1 MGASKLKR
9 ECSCLELLFAAALN
23 SRRKK
28 KVISSENDEPQ
39 EVPDSDSDTPRVR
52 NPPKGTSSRAVVVDS
67 PSPKKKRAPRKKAA
81 AKAFKS
87 SEYILDEVD
96 DDEPVVEPQEVEDED
111 EDENIY
117 EDSFINDGSSEIRV
131 ESPNDK
137 GGKTSGKGK
146 VNAKGKSSATSR
158 SKRKKT
164 SRPDDGASTTI
175 ADDEQDEFV
184 PDTEDE
190 VDPAPRNRSA
200 RKAKQKQVDLAQ
212 EESVMPVYPMDV
224 RYSDGPDDEGEQTE
238 PDVAPGPGAKKPR
251 NARLAAIAQEEEY
264 GLTTHDEEYNSAD
277 DDLVDL
283 TEEDPFDMG
292 VIDVD
297 LYDDAPSQRFRD
309 FEADYGQIK
318 LEKGMNPD
326 GNGDAAG
333 ADEFDDMTFDQ
344 GFMDNLDDFDL
355 HDHGDDMNI
364 DAADGAQAAGTTYP
378 SIAAANYD
386 ELDSEEEDNAER
398 FVPISALSAGD
409 RDFFLNHWR
418 RSAIDA
424 TGLQGSEKQLA
435 EARQQAARGAA
446 NPRGRGRGGRSFGGG
461 GKWRGGRGGWR
472 GRK

>member
-1 MGASKLKR
+1 M
-9 ECSCLELLFAAALN
+9 
-23 SRRKK
+23 
-28 KVISSENDEPQ
+28 
-39 EVPDSDSDTPRVR
+39 PDSDSDTPRVP
-52 NPPKGTSSRAVVVDS
+52 NPPKGASSRAVVVDS
-67 PSPKKKRAPRKKAA
+67 PSPKKKRAPRKKAT

-87 SEYILDEVD
+87 SEFILDEVE
-96 DDEPVVEPQEVEDED
+96 DDEPVAQSEQVEDEG
-111 EDENIY
+111 EDENMY
-117 EDSFINDGSSEIRV
+117 EDSFINDGSSEIHV
-131 ESPNDK
+131 DPPNDR

-146 VNAKGKSSATSR
+146 ASAKGKPSTTSTP
-158 SKRKKT
+158 KRKKT
-164 SRPDDGASTTI
+164 SRADDAAPTMIS
-175 ADDEQDEFV
+175 DDEQDEFV

-190 VDPAPRNRSA
+190 VDPAPRNRST
-200 RKAKQKQVDLAQ
+200 RKAKPQQVDLAQ
-212 EESVMPVYPMDV
+212 EESVMPVYPVDV
-224 RYSDGPDDEGEQTE
+224 GYSDGPDDEGEQTE
-238 PDVAPGPGAKKPR
+238 PDAAPGPSTKKPR
-251 NARLAAIAQEEEY
+251 NARLAAIAQDEGY
-264 GLTTHDEEYNSAD
+264 GSTTHDEEYNSAD

-309 FEADYGQIK
+309 FEADYGQVK
-318 LEKGMNPD
+318 LEKGADPG

-344 GFMDNLDDFDL
+344 SFMDNLDDFEF
-355 HDHGDDMNI
+355 HDPGDDMNI
-364 DAADGAQAAGTTYP
+364 DAAGGAQPAGTTYTRT
-378 SIAAANYD
+378 AAADYD
-386 ELDSEEEDNAER
+386 DVDSEEEDDAER